1 MKIPIPKEV
10 RFILRRIKDKGHEA
24 YPVGGVIRD
33 WLLNKEVKD
42 WDITTSMSSKEI
54 IEIFKDKTVFSLK
67 HDTVTVVIKGKNYEI
82 TPFRG
87 NDLIED
93 LRHRDFT
100 INAMAYDP
108 DSERIIDPYGGRRDI
123 KRKLIRA
130 TEDSKER
137 FNEDP
142 LRMLRAIRISAELGF
157 RIEKNTL
164 QTITLMSDLIKNV
177 SEERIRDE
185 LLKTILTLSPSKW
198 IALIHRCGLLKHII
212 PELVQCYGV
221 RQNRFHRYTVFK
233 HILITLDNVEPD
245 PILRLSALFHD
256 IGKPKTKKKVRGRVV
271 FYGHEKES
279 AKMTDQIMRRLRFS
293 NEMIEKVTKLVREH
307 MLNYSSD
314 WSDSTIRRLIK
325 RVGKDLI
332 MPLISLRKAD
342 FIAHGTDKSLEIK
355 LLEELRE
362 RVKKELEKGFAL
374 SIKDLKING
383 NIIMDVLGIPEGPE
397 VGRILKILY
406 DMVIEDPSLNQE
418 DILISLAK
426 KIKEGAS
433 S

>member
-10 RFILRRIKDKGHEA
+10 RFILKKIKDKGYEA

-33 WLLNKEVKD
+33 WLLNKEIKD
-42 WDITTSMSSKEI
+42 WDITTSMPSKEI
-54 IEIFKDKTVFSLK
+54 IETFKDKTVFSLK

-93 LRHRDFT
+93 LMHRDFT

-108 DSERIIDPYGGRRDI
+108 DSGRIIDPYGGRKDI
-123 KRKLIRA
+123 QRKIIRA
-130 TEDSKER
+130 TEDPKER
-137 FNEDP
+137 FQEDP
-142 LRMLRAIRISAELGF
+142 LRMLRAIRISSELGF

-164 QTITLMSDLIKNV
+164 QTISLMSELIRNV

-185 LLKTILTLSPSKW
+185 LLKTIITYNPSKW
-198 IALIHRCGLLKHII
+198 IELMHKCGLLRHII
-212 PELVQCYGV
+212 PELSQCYRV

-233 HILITLDNVEPD
+233 HILITLDNVESD
-245 PILRLSALFHD
+245 QILRLSALFHD
-256 IGKPKTKKKVRGRVV
+256 IGKPKTKRKVRGKVV
-271 FYGHEKES
+271 FYGHERES
-279 AKMTDQIMRRLRFS
+279 AKMAEDIMRRLRFS
-293 NEMIEKVTKLVREH
+293 NEIIEKVTKLVREH

-314 WSDSTIRRLIK
+314 WSDSAVRRLIR

-342 FIAHGTDKSLEIK
+342 FIAHGTDKSLEIR
-355 LLEELRE
+355 LLDELRE
-362 RVKKELEKGFAL
+362 RVKNELKRGFAL
-374 SIKDLKING
+374 SIRDLKING
-383 NIIMDVLGIPEGPE
+383 NIVMDILGIPEGPE
-397 VGRILKILY
+397 VGKILKRLY
-406 DMVIEDPSLNQE
+406 DMVIEDPRLNQE

-426 KIKEGAS
+426 KIKEEIS
-433 S
+433 